1 MHSNQECVCGR
12 RQARSLGDAGCYPF
26 RMGLLDCRRE
36 PPETIRRLRSEEV
49 HTTSD
54 AHSRPR
60 DGAAAAPVE
69 TRAASADCPTA
80 PPALRRRA
88 QLERACFRLD
98 NWPPASPV
106 SAYAGCAVLVSNH
119 SKHVH
124 AHAHAHDMHNMHMC
138 MCMCMHMCWSAKQSI
153 CLHVTNAAPIAPTA
167 SKSLRYSVSCG
178 WLCKLLRVAVTSG
191 CAACYTP
198 VVYMPTLPSVPPV
211 TLPKEGAK
219 A

>member
-1 MHSNQECVCGR
+1 MRGVPSW
-12 RQARSLGDAGCYPF
+12 
-26 RMGLLDCRRE
+26 
-36 PPETIRRLRSEEV
+36 
-49 HTTSD
+49 
-54 AHSRPR
+54 
-60 DGAAAAPVE
+60 
-69 TRAASADCPTA
+69 CPTI
-80 PPALRRRA
+80 P
-88 QLERACFRLD
+88 
-98 NWPPASPV
+98 N
-106 SAYAGCAVLVSNH
+106 
-119 SKHVH
+119 
-124 AHAHAHDMHNMHMC
+124 
-138 MCMCMHMCWSAKQSI
+138 MCMHMCWSAKQSI